1 MVDAVAV
8 PKRHAVSVIL
18 DQAGVHEAFL
28 DCSGVVR
35 VEPDEQELRL
45 IRNRALKRSIPK
57 EGIQRRTW
65 MLLVHD
71 LVSWMMAGR
80 PEKKLADLDWLILA
94 TSSR

>member
-1 MVDAVAV
+1 MVDAVAA
-8 PKRHAVSVIL
+8 PERHAVSVIL
-18 DQAGVHEAFL
+18 NQAGVNEAFL
-28 DCSGVVR
+28 DCRGVVR

-45 IRNRALKRSIPK
+45 FRNRALKRSFPK

-65 MLLVHD
+65 MLLVHG